1 MGTKEVPQKNLYKS
15 TAHFLSLIV
24 PTYQKEKTIIANIHR
39 LTKVLDQIR
48 YEYELIVVVDGE
60 VDKTKSLIKKAQIP
74 KTLCIS
80 YKNNQGKSYA
90 IRVGMHYARGDYV
103 MLIDAGEE
111 IDPNG
116 ISMLIEHM
124 EWYEADI
131 VVGSK
136 RHPVS
141 RVNYSPVRRILSYGY
156 YLLVRILFGL
166 NIKDTQA
173 GIKIFKRRVM
183 KKILPRLVEKKFTG
197 DLEILVVA
205 RKLGYRRIFEAPIKL
220 DFRLATLTT
229 AATLHSI
236 WGMFYDTISI
246 FYRSTVINFYDNPGS
261 NLKLPLDI
269 AVHRSKKS

>member
-1 MGTKEVPQKNLYKS
+1 M
-15 TAHFLSLIV
+15 
-24 PTYQKEKTIIANIHR
+24 
-39 LTKVLDQIR
+39 LDQIR
-48 YEYELIVVVDGE
+48 YEYELIIVVDGL
-60 VDKTKSLIKKAQIP
+60 VDSTKDLIKKANIP
-74 KTLCIS
+74 KTVCIS
-80 YKNNQGKSYA
+80 YKENQGKSYA
-90 IRVGMHYARGDYV
+90 IRVGMQYARGDYV
-103 MLIDAGEE
+103 MFIDAGEE

-141 RVNYSPVRRILSYGY
+141 RVNYSPIRRILSLGY
-156 YLLVRILFGL
+156 YFLVRILFGL

-220 DFRLATLTT
+220 DFRLATLTS

-236 WGMFYDTISI
+236 WGMFYDTMSI
-246 FYRSTVINFYDNPGS
+246 FYRSTVLNFYTNPGN
-261 NLKLPLDI
+261 NLKLPKDI
-269 AVHRSKKS
+269 EIYRSKKK